1 MASANGAR
9 VISMAATLDSVSRSL
24 EILRLLED
32 GQAYG
37 LVEIGRTLGLGNS
50 RVHRMLGTLEAA
62 GFITRQEKDRRYRL
76 AFGGTKNPTSLA
88 VGPLLEAA
96 FPVMCKLR
104 DDVGETVHL
113 ATLGGRHI
121 YYLFTVES
129 RQLMRVTTRVGAR
142 VPAHCAAAGK
152 VLLGY
157 WPDENIRRAF
167 AGPLPKCT
175 DRTIKNVDDLLVE
188 VRETRRVGF
197 GRSLSESEVG
207 MATMAVPISAGGDVP
222 NITLSIS
229 GPESR
234 INPRRTK
241 SLTTVERTHLTLL
254 QKAAGSIATRI

>member
-1 MASANGAR
+1 
-9 VISMAATLDSVSRSL
+9 MAATLDSVSRSL

-37 LVEIGRTLGLGNS
+37 LVEIGRALGLGNS

-76 AFGGTKNPTSLA
+76 AFGGTKNPASPT

-152 VLLGY
+152 VLLGF
-157 WPDENIRRAF
+157 WPDEQVRKAF
-167 AGPLPKCT
+167 AGPLPRCT
-175 DRTIKNVDDLLVE
+175 ERTINNVEDLLAE
-188 VRETRRVGF
+188 VHEARRLGY
-197 GRSLSESEVG
+197 GRSLSESEIG
-207 MATMAVPISAGGDVP
+207 MATIAVPIPLGGDTP
-222 NITLSIS
+222 NVTLSIS

-254 QKAAGSIATRI
+254 QKAAGAISARI